1 MDKQDKDLRIVHDY
15 IRGIPL
21 TDYKDAL
28 AALNRADKRIA
39 ALESDNARLQQ
50 RADAAEGLKRLGHNL
65 IQFCWHVGACA
76 SFTGGTCDCGYEDA
90 VNEWTIQTD
99 TT

>member
-50 RADAAEGLKRLGHNL
+50 RADAAYAKGLEDAAQIAENHVTSELGSEHNL
-65 IQFCWHVGACA
+65 GCYQIA
-76 SFTGGTCDCGYEDA
+76 SKIRDLGK
-90 VNEWTIQTD
+90 
-99 TT
+99 